1 MHPAVPEVLV
11 VNFGLA
17 GVFARQLLDAGE
29 FLAVPFG
36 ILDFCFQGF
45 GRFRVF
51 VSSSLAMKLPT
62 KVRMVSPSGLMV
74 LDPSLVLVW
83 DSKTGSFT
91 LMEMAA
97 TREERMSPAS

>member
-1 MHPAVPEVLV
+1 
-11 VNFGLA
+11 
-17 GVFARQLLDAGE
+17 
-29 FLAVPFG
+29 
-36 ILDFCFQGF
+36 
-45 GRFRVF
+45 
-51 VSSSLAMKLPT
+51 MKLPT

-97 TREERMSPAS
+97 TREETDVPGLIVFLKKSLRVLTMASRKAVWWVPPCVVCCPLTKE